1 LALESFGNIFKGAC
15 TNPGE
20 RCLECWTRIGKK
32 EMVKLE
38 KLEGRMLKRLLQVPE
53 STSTWGILKE
63 TGIWTLEIQIAL
75 PEIDA

>member
-1 LALESFGNIFKGAC
+1 
-15 TNPGE
+15 
-20 RCLECWTRIGKK
+20 
-32 EMVKLE
+32 MVKLE